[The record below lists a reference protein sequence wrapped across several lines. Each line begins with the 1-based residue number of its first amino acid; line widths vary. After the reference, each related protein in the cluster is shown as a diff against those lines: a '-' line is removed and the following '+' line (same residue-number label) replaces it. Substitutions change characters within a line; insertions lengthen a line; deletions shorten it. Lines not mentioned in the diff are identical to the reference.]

1 MSHEDARF
9 FDAPAEL
16 RAWLAA
22 NHGKASKLWVG
33 YWKKGSGRRGITYQ
47 QSLDE
52 ALAFGWIDG
61 LTRKIDAERYATR
74 FTPRRP
80 TSNWSQGNIRRVG
93 ELAAEGRMTAAG
105 MQAFATRS
113 ARQPGEYTYETRLPD
128 LPEPYAER
136 FRRNEAAWRFYSA
149 QRPSYRKSMTWWVV
163 SAKREDTRL
172 RRLEAL
178 IAESAA
184 EHVVDEVHLPT
195 VRGPLPEA
203 SRSS

>member
-16 RAWLAA
+16 RAWLDA
-22 NHGKASKLWVG
+22 NHGKASELWVG
-33 YWKKGSGRRGITYQ
+33 YWKKGSGRRGVTYQ

-61 LTRKIDAERYATR
+61 LTRKIDGDRYATR

-80 TSNWSQGNIRRVG
+80 TSNWSEANIRRVG

-105 MQAFATRS
+105 MRAFATRS
-113 ARQPGEYTYETRLPD
+113 ARQPGEYTYETRPPD
-128 LPEPYAER
+128 LPEPYAGR
-136 FRRNEAAWRFYSA
+136 FRRNRAAWSFWSA

-163 SAKREDTRL
+163 SGRREETRL
-172 RRLEAL
+172 RRLDAL
-178 IAESAA
+178 IIECAAGRIIDELNMPKLKDPRLGASA
-184 EHVVDEVHLPT
+184 
-195 VRGPLPEA
+195 
-203 SRSS
+203 